1 MTLGSSSPRK
11 TKNKKTDP
19 RKTDL
24 FISYDSW
31 RKPVKKIEL
40 SEHFTKRKILI
51 YSLPSI
57 FETFA
62 TTSFQMVDGYFVSN
76 LLGLQPYVAVGL
88 ISPVFF
94 LLYALGFMFG
104 EGASA
109 LIAQIMGDGDKE
121 RGNKIFTMTTVVML
135 IFGVV
140 VGIAAALLMPTL
152 ARLVGAS
159 DSAFGYAVE
168 YGRLLVFFLPMYLV
182 NSAFASLWITAE
194 KGWYGMIVAA
204 INGLGNVALDWLF
217 MGPLQMGVDGAALA
231 TSLSAVIAAA
241 ITLFYFARP
250 NESSLR
256 FTRFSL
262 KDLKALLQIC
272 INGASSMVDSIA
284 GNLTVLLMNSQL
296 IRYMGEIGVAA
307 MEVYDYVVEFF
318 LAILFGISTTS
329 VTIVGYKY
337 GEKNRK
343 ELDGLAKDGITLTLA
358 LGVALCFLF
367 YLCAELIARIYVGYD
382 EETFLLTVHA
392 IRILSLSCIIIG
404 FSLFVS
410 SFFTGLGNGLVSG
423 LLSLVGSLV
432 APIAMMYA
440 LPALFGGDALW
451 FSPFAATLITGL
463 FCAIMLIT
471 QYYRKKNIW

>member
-1 MTLGSSSPRK
+1 M
-11 TKNKKTDP
+11 N
-19 RKTDL
+19 L
-24 FISYDSW
+24 FSYCSW

-40 SEHFTKRKILI
+40 SEHFTKRKILL

-76 LLGLQPYVAVGL
+76 LLGLQPYIAVGL

-104 EGASA
+104 EGTSA
-109 LIAQIMGDGDKE
+109 LIAQIMGDGDKK
-121 RGNKIFTMTTVVML
+121 RGSEIFTMMTVVML

-140 VGIAAALLMPTL
+140 MGIAAALLMPTL
-152 ARLVGAS
+152 AQLVKAPE
-159 DSAFGYAVE
+159 SAFGYCVE
-168 YGRLLVFFLPMYLV
+168 YGRLLVLFLPMYLI
-182 NSAFASLWITAE
+182 NSAFTSLWITAE

-231 TSLSAVIAAA
+231 TSISAVIAAV
-241 ITLFYFARP
+241 ITLIYFARP
-250 NESSLR
+250 NGSSLR
-256 FTRFSL
+256 FTRFSM
-262 KDLKALLQIC
+262 KDLKELIQIC

-296 IRYMGEIGVAA
+296 LRYMGEIGVAA

-329 VTIVGYKY
+329 VTVVGYKY
-337 GEKNRK
+337 GEKRQE
-343 ELDGLAKDGITLTLA
+343 ELNGLAKDGSVLTLG
-358 LGVALCFLF
+358 LGAALCVLF

-392 IRILSLSCIIIG
+392 IRILSLSCIVVG
-404 FSLFVS
+404 FNLFVS

-423 LLSLVGSLV
+423 LLSLFGSLI

-440 LPALFGGDALW
+440 LPALFGADAIW
-451 FSPFAATLITGL
+451 YSSFAATLITGL
-463 FCAIMLIT
+463 FCAVMLIT
-471 QYYRKKNIW
+471 QYYRKENIL